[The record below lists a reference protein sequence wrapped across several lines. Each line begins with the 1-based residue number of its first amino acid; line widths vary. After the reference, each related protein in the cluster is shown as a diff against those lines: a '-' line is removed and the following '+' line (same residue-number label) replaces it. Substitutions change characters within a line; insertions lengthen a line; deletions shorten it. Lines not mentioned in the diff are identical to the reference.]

1 MSKKPKT
8 PVDFYFPIKKPP
20 LFCRNDVPT
29 NLNNATVMSMMLKN
43 CFYGVADLQSGRSCI
58 FRRDH
63 HCRGSSL
70 TLHSSYFYM
79 KLFFFKVMS
88 GNNNWS
94 ISYDKHKL
102 DQGLTIFKAFS
113 ITYCMGYP
121 RAVPFLRNEVPFS
134 LLKIL
139 KPHTV

>member
-79 KLFFFKVMS
+79 KLFFSKWCQAITIGVYHMINTNWIKV
-88 GNNNWS
+88 W
-94 ISYDKHKL
+94 L
-102 DQGLTIFKAFS
+102 FS
-113 ITYCMGYP
+113 RLFQSLIAWGIRGQC
-121 RAVPFLRNEVPFS
+121 PFWEMKCLF
-134 LLKIL
+134 LY
-139 KPHTV
+139 